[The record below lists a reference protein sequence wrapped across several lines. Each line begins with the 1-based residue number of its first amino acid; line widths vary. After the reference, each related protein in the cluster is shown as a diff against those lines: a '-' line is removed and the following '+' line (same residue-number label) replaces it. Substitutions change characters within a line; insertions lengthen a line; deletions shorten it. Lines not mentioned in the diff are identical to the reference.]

1 MQPMFVVGTTSK
13 DPKHAEARKRRRH
26 AEKTRAET
34 DPALAEK
41 LKAQSVAGAGR
52 ARKSEARYSERF
64 AKEREELLLQQQNE
78 RPSAMLAPDV
88 DGLITE
94 AEACHAGP
102 DAAAFLQSVW
112 NERALDDL
120 GEKSRSIELSLYDD
134 DDEPSGGEV
143 RVESRVPMRPN
154 AEPDTP
160 HGYPLLLRVTPNLPQ
175 HRWHGCCACLAC
187 SCGAG
192 TALAAHAPRS
202 GRFHLLHPGAAGSS
216 CATRGSYTQLT
227 RWVCCG
233 TTARACPSART

>member
-134 DDEPSGGEV
+134 DDEPSGGEEV
-143 RVESRVPMRPN
+143 IFFFLTRHRGLNCACSTQAQCAPLRVQFARPVLFASPAN
-154 AEPDTP
+154 AEDHILGAYREARRAVLLSDPDSLELE
-160 HGYPLLLRVTPNLPQ
+160 YAARAPLGLVQVRL
-175 HRWHGCCACLAC
+175 
-187 SCGAG
+187 
-192 TALAAHAPRS
+192 TA
-202 GRFHLLHPGAAGSS
+202 
-216 CATRGSYTQLT
+216 TLT
-227 RWVCCG
+227 R
-233 TTARACPSART
+233 R